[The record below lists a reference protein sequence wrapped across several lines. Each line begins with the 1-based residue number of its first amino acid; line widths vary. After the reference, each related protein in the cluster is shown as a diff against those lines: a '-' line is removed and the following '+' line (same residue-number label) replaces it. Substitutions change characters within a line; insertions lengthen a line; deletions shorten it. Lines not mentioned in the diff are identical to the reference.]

1 MDKADIIA
9 FSLVVLTLFGA
20 CLLMMGICTSGS
32 IATPNTDPV
41 QPSTTDIPTLIEG
54 RSYTD
59 PDGIFVYIDP
69 QTGVNYLI
77 YSSKNPSTGAGLG
90 GMCPRYNADGTLYIS
105 EVTS

>member
-1 MDKADIIA
+1 MDKVDIIV
-9 FSLVVLTLFGA
+9 FSLVVVLTLVVT
-20 CLLMMGICTSGS
+20 LLMLGICISGS

-54 RSYTD
+54 RSYTY

>member
-9 FSLVVLTLFGA
+9 FSLIVLTFFGV

-54 RSYTD
+54 RSYAD
-59 PDGIFVYIDP
+59 PNGIFVYIDP

-77 YSSKNPSTGAGLG
+77 YSVQTATGGLG
-90 GMCPRYNADGTLYIS
+90 GICPRYNADGTLYIS